1 MKKAIIG
8 GTGVYEGGAPLRQE
22 QVETAFGTVEVDVV
36 ALPSGE
42 EVAFLARHGK
52 GHSVPPHRI
61 NYRANLK
68 ALQQLGVEQV
78 LATAAVG
85 SLNANLPSGTLVLV
99 EDFLDATRQRP
110 LTFFEGED
118 GNVQHVGM
126 EEPYC
131 PGLRAQVLSQARR
144 SGEHVAE
151 SGVYVCT
158 EGPRFETAAE
168 IRMYRNWGADV
179 VGMTNVPE
187 VVLAREL
194 GLCYATLCL
203 VVNMAT
209 GMEKSPI
216 TSEEINRVLGDC
228 RDRATRLFLN
238 TLAQPDP
245 PRTCGCGRAAMK
257 L

>member
-8 GTGVYEGGAPLRQE
+8 GTGVYDGGEPLRQE
-22 QVETAFGTVEVDVV
+22 QVDTKYGAVEVDVV
-36 ALPSGE
+36 ALASGE

-68 ALQQLGVEQV
+68 ALQQLGVEQM

-85 SLNANLPSGTLVLV
+85 SLNPNLPPSALVLTT
-99 EDFLDATRQRP
+99 DFIDATRQRP
-110 LTFFEGED
+110 LTFFEGDD
-118 GNVQHVGM
+118 GNVRHVGM

-131 PGLRAQVLSQARR
+131 PVLRERVLLQAQR
-144 SGEHVAE
+144 SEELVEE

-158 EGPRFETAAE
+158 EGPRFETTAE

-179 VGMTNVPE
+179 VGMTNIPE

-194 GLCYATLCL
+194 GMCYATLCL

-209 GMEKSPI
+209 GMKSSPI
-216 TSEEINRVLGDC
+216 TMDEINRVIGGC
-228 RDRATRLFLN
+228 RDRATRLLLD

-245 PRTCGCGRAAMK
+245 PRLCACNRAAMA